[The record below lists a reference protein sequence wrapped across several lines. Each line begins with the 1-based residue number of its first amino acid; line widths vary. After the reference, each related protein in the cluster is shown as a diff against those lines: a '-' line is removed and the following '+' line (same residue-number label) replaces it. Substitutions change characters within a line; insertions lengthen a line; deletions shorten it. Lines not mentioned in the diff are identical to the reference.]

1 MTDPEQLKSALRD
14 HAMNVAVRYKNDWTY
29 LDAINER
36 ESWFTITT
44 LAGYNFII

>member
-1 MTDPEQLKSALRD
+1 MTDPEQLKAALRD

-36 ESWFTITT
+36 ESWSPIPT
-44 LAGYNFII
+44 LAYDRFI

>member
-1 MTDPEQLKSALRD
+1 MTDPEELKGALRD

-36 ESWFTITT
+36 ESGSKPEK
-44 LAGYNFII
+44 AVSCHDN

>member
-14 HAMNVAVRYKNDWTY
+14 HAINVAVRHKNDWTY

-36 ESWFTITT
+36 ESWSFLTT
-44 LAGYNFII
+44 LACDRFI